1 MNDVK
6 RYTFKGAAGE
16 YVYAADFD
24 NAVRCFLD
32 SAERCIGAERREAS
46 LQKRL
51 TDADETIDQLR
62 DRKNSIVVLQQR
74 VDLLEGL
81 LQRWTGH
88 FGHLGGIAS
97 GLRDETKAALKPAG
111 GASDE

>member
-16 YVYAADFD
+16 YVYAAAFD
-24 NAVRCFLD
+24 KAVRCFLD

-81 LQRWTGH
+81 LAEVKNLTY
-88 FGHLGGIAS
+88 
-97 GLRDETKAALKPAG
+97 DELYERIDSALKPAEG
-111 GASDE
+111 GSDEQ